1 MTIDSGSEQT
11 QLLAAI
17 RATLNADSV
26 TCGSKA
32 TSGTA
37 ALLSASPTSYTG
49 GIVLT
54 NASATAA
61 EIIWICTTGTATVAG
76 ATCYPLLAGA
86 SLPLAMGDIHD
97 ISAISASGT
106 PALAWVGTTL

>member
-1 MTIDSGSEQT
+1 MAIDSGSEQT

-17 RATLNADSV
+17 RATLNATSV

-37 ALLSASPTSYTG
+37 ALLAAGATAYTG
-49 GIVLT
+49 GVVLT

-61 EIIWICTTGTATVAG
+61 EIIWISTTGTATAAG
-76 ATCYPLLAGA
+76 ADCYPLLAGA
-86 SLPLAMGDIHD
+86 SIPLAKGNLNA
-97 ISAISASGT
+97 ISAIAASGT
-106 PALAWVGTTL
+106 PTIGWVGSTL

>member
-1 MTIDSGSEQT
+1 MSNATEETI
-11 QLLAAI
+11 
-17 RATLNADSV
+17 RKTLNASVV

-37 ALLSASPTSYTG
+37 ALLASSATAYTG
-49 GIVLT
+49 GLVLT

-61 EIIWICTTGTATVAG
+61 EIIWISTTGTATVAG
-76 ATCYPLLAGA
+76 AACYPLLAGA
-86 SLPLAMGDIHD
+86 SIPFAKGDLHA

-106 PALAWVGTTL
+106 PTIGWVGTTL